1 METLAR
7 MPKQNRSHASFE
19 RVLEAATALLQ
30 ERGYEDFT
38 LNEVSRRSGVSI
50 GSIYGRVDSKD
61 ALIRTV
67 QARAL
72 VDIDEKE
79 RRVTDSARWQ
89 GYGLDRL
96 VPGVVSEFGE
106 FLKENSPLLRAFMV
120 RAPMDPVIAQ
130 TGKRSH
136 EAMAVRFETLLL
148 SRRNEISHP
157 EPERAVHACFA
168 MAYASYARYL
178 GLGSAMNVAGEGDW
192 TALKGDI
199 SLMTLCFLKYRPAP

>member
-1 METLAR
+1 METSAR
-7 MPKQNRSHASFE
+7 APKQNRSHASFE
-19 RVLEAATALLQ
+19 RVLDAATALLQ

-67 QARAL
+67 QTRSL
-72 VDIDEKE
+72 TMIDEKE
-79 RRVTDSARWQ
+79 RWVTDPVRWQ

-96 VPGVVSEFGE
+96 VPAVLAEFGE
-106 FLKENSPLLRAFMV
+106 FLKENSPLLRAFMA

-136 EAMAVRFETLLL
+136 EVMAVRFETLLL
-148 SRRNEISHP
+148 SRRNEINHP
-157 EPERAVHACFA
+157 EPERAVHACFT

-192 TALKGDI
+192 TELKTDI
-199 SLMTLCFLKYRPAP
+199 SLMALCFLKYKPA